1 MYAQSVPF
9 VLIFLTILAGI
20 LLNNKGLSDLKAEL
34 KADNAE
40 LKAEL
45 KADNAE
51 LKAELKADN
60 AELKAE
66 LKADISRID
75 ARLNSMQSD
84 LNQFYVVMGKLEG
97 RLDAIEKRAA

>member
-20 LLNNKGLSDLKAEL
+20 LLNNKGLSD
-34 KADNAE
+34 
-40 LKAEL
+40 
-45 KADNAE
+45 

>member
-34 KADNAE
+34 KADNA
-40 LKAEL
+40 
-45 KADNAE
+45 D

>member
-1 MYAQSVPF
+1 MVAQSVPF

-20 LLNNKGLSDLKAEL
+20 LLNNKGLSD
-34 KADNAE
+34 

>member
-20 LLNNKGLSDLKAEL
+20 LLNNKGLSDLKAEM

-40 LKAEL
+40 LKSEFRSEIA
-45 KADNAE
+45 
-51 LKAELKADN
+51 
-60 AELKAE
+60 
-66 LKADISRID
+66 RID
-75 ARLNSMQSD
+75 ARLNAMQSD

>member
-20 LLNNKGLSDLKAEL
+20 LLNNKGLSD
-34 KADNAE
+34 

>member
-34 KADNAE
+34 KADNA
-40 LKAEL
+40 
-45 KADNAE
+45 D
-51 LKAELKADN
+51 
-60 AELKAE
+60 LKAE

>member
-45 KADNAE
+45 KADIA
-51 LKAELKADN
+51 
-60 AELKAE
+60 
-66 LKADISRID
+66 RID